1 MHATPRVYGNILG
14 TTLLLSSKPSVE
26 LGADGLGTAASRI
39 SYMCPKLF
47 GGMTAWQSSS
57 YSWSS
62 HEVGDTRL
70 VARVAG

>member
-26 LGADGLGTAASRI
+26 LGADGLGAAASRI
-39 SYMCPKLF
+39 SYM
-47 GGMTAWQSSS
+47 GMTAWQSSS